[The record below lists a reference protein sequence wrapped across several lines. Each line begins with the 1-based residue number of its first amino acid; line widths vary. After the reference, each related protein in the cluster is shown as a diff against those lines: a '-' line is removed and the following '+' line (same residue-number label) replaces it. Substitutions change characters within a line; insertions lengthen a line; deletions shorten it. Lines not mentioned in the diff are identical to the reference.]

1 MYLGAVFLAP
11 EILWYGNVCRSV
23 ACQDGLH
30 GHCASLSFILDKGK
44 DVKCCMEMPGPWTK
58 SRWMEMITME
68 RKNMEDLMNT
78 SIDSISSHRQE
89 VLQLTIR
96 TLGSLW
102 CCLSGASSGV
112 LRVQRSQPGS
122 FPCSN
127 PQHGKSCTRLLSHPW
142 LTLVG
147 ETPLGPGKTHGPPDF
162 LGGFW
167 VPLDRKRYWDA
178 LIKQDLFLP
187 VRLPPVLW
195 SGNPSTEILK
205 SWQISSSLSGRR
217 FSRAFGRA
225 WRIPAGLSRS
235 QQSFSLMLVGNWI
248 FDRSWI
254 WRGMSWRCRAV

>member
-44 DVKCCMEMPGPWTK
+44 DVKCCMEMPNHDGWKWLPWNEKTWK
-58 SRWMEMITME
+58 
-68 RKNMEDLMNT
+68 T
-78 SIDSISSHRQE
+78 SWTHQLTLLAAIEQE

-112 LRVQRSQPGS
+112 LRVQLSQPGS

-142 LTLVG
+142 LTLVC

-167 VPLDRKRYWDA
+167 VPLDGKRYWDA

-235 QQSFSLMLVGNWI
+235 QRSFSLMLVGSWI